1 MPDDQPAR
9 LKITIPAKQY
19 WALLRTY
26 LRPQWPHALLL
37 AVLLFSSIGL
47 RLVVP
52 QIMRFFIDAALA
64 GAELRTLVNAA
75 MLFIGIAVGSQFLG
89 IATTW
94 IGENVAWRATNALRQ
109 DLTLHCLKLDPG
121 FHKAHTAGELI
132 SRVDG
137 DVNTL
142 SNFFS
147 QLVISM
153 VGNAILLASILVLL
167 SLESW
172 LLGLTMLA
180 FSIVALV
187 VLMGIRALAIP
198 HWKVVREQMAE
209 FYGFVGEQFAGTEDI
224 RANGAGGYAV
234 HRFLSL
240 VGARLKPQIRS
251 GLGGYGMWMSS
262 TTLFGLST
270 ALVFGLCAYLWQRDL
285 ATIGTIYLIIHYTTL
300 MHDPI
305 AQIRTQLTDLQQAEA
320 SIAHIETMLNTQS
333 TLIEPERG
341 REAALSEGALT
352 IRFDQVSF
360 GYDEAELVLKDI
372 SFVLESGRVLGLLGR
387 TGSGKTTL
395 ARLLLRLYDA
405 NRGEVTLS
413 GIRPQDAA
421 LPDVRR
427 RVGMVTQNVELF
439 RASVRHNLTLFDP
452 DVPDSQLLDVLSDL
466 GLSEWLASLPNGL
479 DTELAAGGSNLSAG
493 QAQLLAFARVFL
505 ADPGLVILDEAS
517 SRLDPAT
524 EQLIERAVDKLL
536 QDRTGLIIAHRL
548 ATVQRADEVL
558 ILDEGRIL
566 EHGPRAALAN
576 DPNSHFAQ
584 LLQTGLEEVLV

>member
-1 MPDDQPAR
+1 MPADQPTKFR
-9 LKITIPAKQY
+9 VTIPAKQY

-26 LRPQWPHALLL
+26 LEPQWPHALLL
-37 AVLLFSSIGL
+37 AVLLLSHIGL
-47 RLVVP
+47 RLVTP
-52 QIMRFFIDAALA
+52 QIMRIFIDSALQGAELQVLINAALA
-64 GAELRTLVNAA
+64 
-75 MLFIGIAVGSQFLG
+75 FIGIAVGSQALG
-89 IATTW
+89 IGTTW
-94 IGENVAWRATNALRQ
+94 VGENVAWQATNALRQ

-147 QLVISM
+147 QLVISLA
-153 VGNAILLASILVLL
+153 GNTILLASILALL
-167 SLESW
+167 FLENW
-172 LLGLTMLA
+172 LLGTSMLV
-180 FSIVALV
+180 FSGIALV

-198 HWKVVREQMAE
+198 HWKIVREQMAE

-224 RANGAGGYAV
+224 RANGAGEYAL

-240 VGARLKPQIRS
+240 VRGRLKPQMRS

-262 TTLFGLST
+262 TALFGLST
-270 ALVFGLCAYLWQRDL
+270 ALVYGLCAYLWQRDL
-285 ATIGTIYLIIHYTTL
+285 TTIGTIYLIIHYTAL
-300 MHDPI
+300 MRDPI

-320 SIAHIETMLNTQS
+320 SIAHIETMLHTQS

-341 REAALSEGALT
+341 REASLPKGALA
-352 IRFDQVSF
+352 IRFEQVSF
-360 GYDEAELVLKDI
+360 GYDESELVLKDV
-372 SFVLESGRVLGLLGR
+372 SFALEPGRVLGLLGR

-405 NRGEVTLS
+405 DQGEVRLS
-413 GIRPQDAA
+413 GIRPQAA
-421 LPDVRR
+421 TLHNVRQ

-439 RASVRHNLTLFDP
+439 QASVRENLTLFNP
-452 DVPDSQLLDVLSDL
+452 DISDSQLLDVLSDL
-466 GLSEWLASLPNGL
+466 GLSDWLASLPNGL
-479 DTELAAGGSNLSAG
+479 DTELASGGSNLSAG

-536 QDRTGLIIAHRL
+536 KGRTGLIIAHRL
-548 ATVQRADEVL
+548 ATVQRADEIL
-558 ILDEGRIL
+558 ILEEGRIL
-566 EHGPRAALAN
+566 ERGSRAALAS
-576 DPNSHFAQ
+576 DPSSHFAQ
-584 LLQTGLEEVLV
+584 LLKTGLEEVLA